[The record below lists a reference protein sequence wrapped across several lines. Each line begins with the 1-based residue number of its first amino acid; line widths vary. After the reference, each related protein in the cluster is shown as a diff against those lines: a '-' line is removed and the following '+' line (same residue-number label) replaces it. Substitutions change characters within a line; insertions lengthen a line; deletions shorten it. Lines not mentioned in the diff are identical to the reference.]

1 MWVDPKYKRG
11 DNVAADA
18 ELASEVFEKQEE
30 SAPMTDLER
39 SELIGYGLILA
50 QLLQSERF
58 KTFFSCNYDLVKIVD
73 DMTKTITMN
82 VLEVPPNL
90 VPERMK
96 KMIVDAQKDQPM
108 IEVISAETLK
118 KL

>member
-1 MWVDPKYKRG
+1 MVWFSMWIDSKYSEG
-11 DNVAADA
+11 DNVTDT
-18 ELASEVFEKQEE
+18 EE
-30 SAPMTDLER
+30 STPMTDLER
-39 SELIGYGLILA
+39 SQLIGYGLIFA
-50 QLLQSERF
+50 QLLESDRF
-58 KTFFSCNYDLVKIVD
+58 KTFFGCNFDLIKVVD

-96 KMIVDAQKDQPM
+96 KMLMDAQKDQPM
-108 IEVISAETLK
+108 VEIVSAEALK